1 VAVPAEA
8 SEILERGTFARL
20 AVAARRSLHLTPLV
34 YAISRDRLWVT
45 TARRSVKAR
54 AWERDPFVAGLVRD
68 GTSAVSFVGSV
79 TRHDALDPDT
89 WMASI
94 PRTREIV
101 RATRVFTRR
110 NARFFAGYAVDARRV
125 PLAWTPPGR
134 VFAEISLDRGA
145 VIEEGAVVSRWG
157 GWPEDV
163 AVSGRDAF
171 EAETERE
178 RFAYKGVPSA
188 VIASL
193 ERGGVGALAV
203 RSGERRPVVIP
214 VSSSIDR
221 GDVLLTASSE
231 LLAASGAGPSL
242 DASLEVDASSAWRA
256 RSMVGAFLAGRA
268 EAFVPDRLS
277 TRFSSGRESAVRAL
291 EGIRTSPAED
301 VLLRLHTERVTWW
314 EGWTSG
320 TVARR

>member
-1 VAVPAEA
+1 MSVPVEA

-34 YAISRDRLWVT
+34 YAISGDRLWVT

-54 AWERDPFVAGLVRD
+54 AWERDPFVAGLVSD

-94 PRTREIV
+94 PRTREIA

-171 EAETERE
+171 ESETRHE
-178 RFAYKGVPSA
+178 RFAYTGVPSA

-203 RSGERRPVVIP
+203 SGERRPVVIP

-221 GDVLLTASSE
+221 GDVLLAVSSE
-231 LLAASGAGPSL
+231 LLAASGAGPGFNV
-242 DASLEVDASSAWRA
+242 SLEVDAGSAWRA

-268 EAFVPDRLS
+268 EAFVPGSLS
-277 TRFSSGRESAVRAL
+277 SRESAMRAL
-291 EGIRTSPAED
+291 ERIRTSPAED
-301 VLLRLHTERVTWW
+301 ALLRLHTERVTWW
-314 EGWTSG
+314 EGWSSG

>member
-1 VAVPAEA
+1 VAVTAEA

-34 YAISRDRLWVT
+34 YVISGDRLWVT

-54 AWERDPFVAGLVRD
+54 AWGGDPFVAGLVRD
-68 GTSAVSFVGSV
+68 GTSAVSFAGTV

-89 WMASI
+89 WMESI
-94 PRTREIV
+94 PRTREIA
-101 RATRVFTRR
+101 RATRAFTRR

-145 VIEEGAVVSRWG
+145 VIKKAEVVSRWG
-157 GWPEDV
+157 GWPEGV
-163 AVSGRDAF
+163 AISGRDAF
-171 EAETERE
+171 EAETVRE
-178 RFAYKGVPSA
+178 RFAYTGVPPA

-214 VSSSIDR
+214 VSFSIDR
-221 GDVLLTASSE
+221 GDVLLAASSE
-231 LLAASGAGPSL
+231 LLAASGGGPSF
-242 DASLEVDASSAWRA
+242 DVSLEVDAGSAWRA

-268 EAFVPDRLS
+268 EAFAPDRLS
-277 TRFSSGRESAVRAL
+277 AGRESAARAL
-291 EGIRTSPAED
+291 EGIRISPAED
-301 VLLRLHTERVTWW
+301 ALLRLHTERVTWW
-314 EGWTSG
+314 EGWSSG

>member
-1 VAVPAEA
+1 VAIPVEA

-34 YAISRDRLWVT
+34 YAISGDRLWVT

-68 GTSAVSFVGSV
+68 GTNAVSFVGSV

-94 PRTREIV
+94 PRTREIAK
-101 RATRVFTRR
+101 ATRAFTRR

-134 VFAEISLDRGA
+134 LFAEISLDRGA
-145 VIEEGAVVSRWG
+145 VIEEGAVVKRWG

-178 RFAYKGVPSA
+178 RFAYAGVPPA

-214 VSSSIDR
+214 ASSSIDR
-221 GDVLLTASSE
+221 GDVLLTCSSE
-231 LLAASGAGPSL
+231 LLFASGAGPSFEV
-242 DASLEVDASSAWRA
+242 SLEVDAGSAWRA

-268 EAFVPDRLS
+268 EAFVPGSLS
-277 TRFSSGRESAVRAL
+277 FGRESAMRAL
-291 EGIRTSPAED
+291 ERIRTSPAED
-301 VLLRLHTERVTWW
+301 ALLRLHTERVTWW
-314 EGWTSG
+314 EGWSSG

>member
-1 VAVPAEA
+1 MAVSVEA

-34 YAISRDRLWVT
+34 YAISGDRLWVT

-94 PRTREIV
+94 PRTREIA

-145 VIEEGAVVSRWG
+145 VIEEGVVVSRWG

-171 EAETERE
+171 EPETERE
-178 RFAYKGVPSA
+178 RFAYTGVPAA

-221 GDVLLTASSE
+221 GDVLLTCSSE
-231 LLAASGAGPSL
+231 LLSASGEGPL
-242 DASLEVDASSAWRA
+242 FDASLEVDAGSAWRA

-277 TRFSSGRESAVRAL
+277 FREPAVRAL
-291 EGIRTSPAED
+291 ERIRTSPAED
-301 VLLRLHTERVTWW
+301 TLLRLHTERVTWW
-314 EGWTSG
+314 EGWSSG